1 MDADFF
7 CLQET
12 KLQEGQIDFAPEGY
26 YAYWNYAVKKGY
38 SGTAIFARKKP
49 VSVAYGIGILEHDQE
64 GRVITLEYE
73 DFYLVTCYTPN
84 SQNELARLSYRM
96 EWEDAFR
103 EYLLKL
109 DEKKPVV
116 MCGDLNVAHKEI
128 DLKNPKTNR
137 HNAGFTDEERGK
149 FTELLE
155 AGFTD
160 SFRYFYPEETGI
172 YSWWSYRF
180 KAREKNAGWRI
191 DYFCVSRRLEEKLVS
206 GGIHTEVLGIALA
219 LAGEGREIRVAATLA
234 QGRAALGEEEYAL
247 VLLDLNL
254 PDGNGLDFLTALR
267 RTSGVPVLIL
277 TANDLESDQVAGLEL
292 GADDYMTKPFSLAV
306 LRARVN
312 RLLRRGSAPAAA
324 LELGPFSFDF
334 ERLRFMRNGTEVE
347 LSKTEQRLL
356 RLLVEHRGQTLTR
369 EQLLDR
375 VWDGGEFVDANALSV
390 AVKRLRDKL
399 TDAPIKTVYGLGYTW
414 EEKR

>member
-1 MDADFF
+1 MERILLIEDDQA
-7 CLQET
+7 L
-12 KLQEGQIDFAPEGY
+12 GR
-26 YAYWNYAVKKGY
+26 
-38 SGTAIFARKKP
+38 GT
-49 VSVAYGIGILEHDQE
+49 
-64 GRVITLEYE
+64 
-73 DFYLVTCYTPN
+73 
-84 SQNELARLSYRM
+84 
-96 EWEDAFR
+96 
-103 EYLLKL
+103 
-109 DEKKPVV
+109 
-116 MCGDLNVAHKEI
+116 
-128 DLKNPKTNR
+128 
-137 HNAGFTDEERGK
+137 
-149 FTELLE
+149 
-155 AGFTD
+155 
-160 SFRYFYPEETGI
+160 
-172 YSWWSYRF
+172 
-180 KAREKNAGWRI
+180 
-191 DYFCVSRRLEEKLVS
+191 
-206 GGIHTEVLGIALA
+206 ALA

-234 QGRAALGEEEYAL
+234 QGWAALGEGEYAL

-292 GADDYMTKPFSLAV
+292 GADDYVTKPFSLAV

-312 RLLRRGSAPAAA
+312 RLLRRGSAPAAT

-347 LSKTEQRLL
+347 LSCVEKYKRYGQ
-356 RLLVEHRGQTLTR
+356 EHRGQTLTR